1 MTAVPA
7 IRLNDGKAIPQVG
20 LGVMKMPADETAA
33 LCTGAIDLGYR
44 AIDTAPGYGN
54 EAGVGAA
61 VRASDV
67 PVMVTTKLWNAHH
80 GHDAGRLA
88 FENSLATLGVD
99 TIDLYLI
106 HWPAPQR
113 DLYVETWKLLVE
125 LRDEGRVRSIGVSNF
140 LPEHLERIIDAT
152 GVVPVTNQI
161 ELHPYFQQAELRAF
175 HAQNGITT
183 TCWAPLGRARLL
195 DEPVLTEIARKVGR
209 SPAQVVLRWHVQL
222 GLIVIPKASSRARQ
236 AENLALFD
244 FSLDADDMARLAA
257 LDRPDGRYG
266 PHPNDLN

>member
-1 MTAVPA
+1 MTSIPF
-7 IRLNDGKAIPQVG
+7 IQFNDDRSIPQVG

-33 LCTGAIDLGYR
+33 LCTGAIEVGYR

-80 GHDAGRLA
+80 GYDAGRRA
-88 FENSLATLGVD
+88 FENSLVTLGLD
-99 TIDLYLI
+99 RIDLYLI
-106 HWPAPQR
+106 HWPAPER
-113 DLYVETWKLLVE
+113 DLYVETWKLLVA
-125 LRDEGRVRSIGVSNF
+125 LRDEGRVGSIGVSNF
-140 LPEHLERIIDAT
+140 LPVHLERIIDAT
-152 GVVPVTNQI
+152 GVAPVTNQV
-161 ELHPYFQQAELRAF
+161 ELHPYFQQVELRAF

-183 TCWAPLGRARLL
+183 TCWAPLGRGRLL
-195 DEPVLTEIARKVGR
+195 DDPVLADIARKVGR
-209 SPAQVVLRWHVQL
+209 SVAQVVLRWHVQL
-222 GLIVIPKASSRARQ
+222 GLIIIPKASSRGRQ

-244 FSLDADDMARLAA
+244 FVLDEDDMARLAA
-257 LDRPDGRYG
+257 LDRADGRYG